1 MLNHNQCKIIWNTTA
16 NSILRNECFP
26 ARVSCCAQDSMNLT
40 LTWISGFLRFLHLI
54 FLHLELRPVFVSLRW
69 VQTRKPRSRLGGHV
83 DIFLVWVFIA
93 VVERWFYQSINNSI
107 NQLINQQINQSN
119 LIQANQ
125 NQMKSIQSNQIKSK
139 SNQSN
144 QSTYQSVNPSLI
156 HSFIHSFIHSL
167 IHWFIHWIIPSFHWC
182 TMFWFDAGLPCYVHT
197 VMQVRMKE
205 VVCQTV
211 ANSTYSN
218 IWYWLS
224 CLLCRQHWK
233 MFCVKGS
240 LQINSYWFRIGFS
253 I

>member
-156 HSFIHSFIHSL
+156 HSFIHSFTHSL
-167 IHWFIHWIIPSFHWC
+167 IYSLNHSLLPLMYHVLVWC
-182 TMFWFDAGLPCYVHT
+182 W
-197 VMQVRMKE
+197 
-205 VVCQTV
+205 
-211 ANSTYSN
+211 SS
-218 IWYWLS
+218 
-224 CLLCRQHWK
+224 LLCSHGHAGQNERSC
-233 MFCVKGS
+233 MS
-240 LQINSYWFRIGFS
+240 NSCKLNILKYLILTFLSSMQATLENVLCQGQFAD
-253 I
+253 